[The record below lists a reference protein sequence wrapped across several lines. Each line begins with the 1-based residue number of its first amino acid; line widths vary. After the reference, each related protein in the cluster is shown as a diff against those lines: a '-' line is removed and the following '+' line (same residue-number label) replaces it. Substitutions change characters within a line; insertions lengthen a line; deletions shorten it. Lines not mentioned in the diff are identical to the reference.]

1 MGLGGD
7 GDAPASEMDDS
18 AIDAELGL
26 NRPTLGVTPGGGKNK
41 NNIAEETKNL
51 HQFEEVKLPSIASAQ
66 RKDNTSM
73 VDSEAYARQL

>member
-51 HQFEEVKLPSIASAQ
+51 QEVKLPSIASAQ
-66 RKDNTSM
+66 RKDNTSV
-73 VDSEAYARQL
+73 VDSEAYAR